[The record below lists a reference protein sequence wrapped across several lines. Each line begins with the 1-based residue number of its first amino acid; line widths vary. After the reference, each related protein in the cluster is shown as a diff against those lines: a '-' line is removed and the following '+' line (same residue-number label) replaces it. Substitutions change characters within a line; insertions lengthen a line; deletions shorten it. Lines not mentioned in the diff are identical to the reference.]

1 VPPDDTERF
10 ISAVREITS
19 DLERARQMG
28 ARGREWVVRAASP
41 AAVAEAYE
49 RLVTS
54 LRRRRTAAGHR

>member
-1 VPPDDTERF
+1 
-10 ISAVREITS
+10 VREITS